1 MWFLK
6 NIAWLITMV
15 AIIAFFVANH
25 AERITAVNLL
35 WQRWSDVPAFLALF
49 VAFVAGM
56 LVAFVLTLVQYLRGQ
71 AAARRLTLQVKDL
84 KEELA
89 ALRNLPL
96 SDLDI
101 EAGRRD
107 EA

>member
-15 AIIAFFVANH
+15 AVIAFFVANH
-25 AERITAVNLL
+25 TERITGVNLL

-49 VAFVAGM
+49 IAFVAGM
-56 LVAFVLTLVQYLRGQ
+56 LVAFILTLVQYLRGR
-71 AAARRLTLQVKDL
+71 AAAQRLAQEVKDL

-96 SDLDI
+96 ADLDL
-101 EAGRRD
+101 GQKD
-107 EA
+107 EEHP

>member
-15 AIIAFFVANH
+15 AVIAFFVANH
-25 AERITAVNLL
+25 TERITGVNLL

-49 VAFVAGM
+49 IAFVAGM
-56 LVAFVLTLVQYLRGQ
+56 LVAFILTFVQYLRGRAVAQ
-71 AAARRLTLQVKDL
+71 RFAQEVKEL

-96 SDLDI
+96 ADLDL
-101 EAGRRD
+101 EQKD
-107 EA
+107 EERP

>member
-15 AIIAFFVANH
+15 AVIAFFVANH
-25 AERITAVNLL
+25 TERITGVNLL
-35 WQRWSDVPAFLALF
+35 WQRWTDVPAFLALF
-49 VAFVAGM
+49 TAFVAGM
-56 LVAFVLTLVQYLRGQ
+56 LVAFILTFVQYLRGR
-71 AAARRLTLQVKDL
+71 AAAQRLAQEVKDL

-96 SDLDI
+96 ADLDF
-101 EAGRRD
+101 AQKD
-107 EA
+107 EERP

>member
-15 AIIAFFVANH
+15 AVIAFFVANH
-25 AERITAVNLL
+25 TERITGVDLL
-35 WQRWSDVPAFLALF
+35 FQRWTNVPAFLALF
-49 VAFVAGM
+49 LAFVAGM
-56 LVAFVLTLVQYLRGQ
+56 LVAFILTFVQYLRGR
-71 AAARRLTLQVKDL
+71 AAAQRLAQEVKDL

-96 SDLDI
+96 ADLDLP
-101 EAGRRD
+101 GKD
-107 EA
+107 EEQA